1 MTHTNP
7 TNIFNF
13 VPHDV
18 TQHVLNHFLEPEDRA
33 NFNAVLEPT
42 ERIFKRLPADFA
54 IKHSIKTFAS
64 AQKAHVARITEAMD
78 LCYELLEQSIGQDF
92 QSPLRPLT
100 RYLDFITSTQAKLIF
115 QHRAKAKQ
123 SALNDLN
130 LFLNENECPFDR
142 FMCMKMRFRILDAI
156 DVVTVTEFIRE
167 V

>member
-1 MTHTNP
+1 MTQTNP

-18 TQHVLNHFLEPEDRA
+18 TQWVLNPFLTAEDRA

-42 ERIFKRLPADFA
+42 ERIYKRLPVDFA
-54 IKHSIKTFAS
+54 IKHSVKTFAS

-78 LCYELLEQSIGQDF
+78 LCEELLQRGADSHT
-92 QSPLRPLT
+92 PLRPLA
-100 RYLDFITSTQAKLIF
+100 RYVDFILSSQAKLIF
-115 QHRAKAKQ
+115 QHKAKAKQ

-130 LFLNENECPFDR
+130 LFLDENECPFDR
-142 FMCMKMRFRILDAI
+142 FMCMKMRVRILDAI
-156 DVVTVTEFIRE
+156 DVVTATEFIRE

>member
-13 VPHDV
+13 IPHDV
-18 TQHVLNHFLEPEDRA
+18 TQHALNPFLEPEDRA

-64 AQKAHVARITEAMD
+64 AQKAHVSRITEAMD
-78 LCYELLEQSIGQDF
+78 LCYELLESGVTHNCKF
-92 QSPLRPLT
+92 PLRSLS
-100 RYLDFITSTQAKLIF
+100 RYVNFIISTQAKLIF
-115 QHRAKAKQ
+115 QHKAKAKQ

-130 LFLNENECPFDR
+130 LFLDHNECPFDR
-142 FMCMKMRFRILDAI
+142 FMDMRLRQRIIDAI
-156 DVVTVTEFIRE
+156 NVVTATEFIRE

>member
-18 TQHVLNHFLEPEDRA
+18 TQYVMNPFLTAEDRA
-33 NFNAVLEPT
+33 NLNGVLEPT
-42 ERIFKRLPADFA
+42 ERVFKRLPKDFA
-54 IKHSIKTFAS
+54 LKHSIKAFAS
-64 AQKAHVARITEAMD
+64 VQKAHVARINEAMD
-78 LCYELLEQSIGQDF
+78 LCYELEQGVVS
-92 QSPLRPLT
+92 QSPLGPLA
-100 RYLDFITSTQAKLIF
+100 RYVVFILSPQAKLIF

-130 LFLNENECPFDR
+130 LFLDENECPFDR
-142 FMCMKMRFRILDAI
+142 FMCMKMRVRILDAI
-156 DVVTVTEFIRE
+156 DVVMATEFIRE

>member
-18 TQHVLNHFLEPEDRA
+18 TQWVLNPFLTAEDRA

-42 ERIFKRLPADFA
+42 ERIYKRLPVDFA
-54 IKHSIKTFAS
+54 IKHSVKAFAS
-64 AQKAHVARITEAMD
+64 TQKAHVARITEAMD
-78 LCYELLEQSIGQDF
+78 LCYELLERGADSHT
-92 QSPLRPLT
+92 PLQPLT
-100 RYLDFITSTQAKLIF
+100 RYVDFILSSQAKLIF

-123 SALNDLN
+123 SAINDLN
-130 LFLNENECPFDR
+130 LFLDENECPFDR
-142 FMCMKMRFRILDAI
+142 FMCMKMRVRILDAI
-156 DVVTVTEFIRE
+156 DVVTATEFIRE

>member
-1 MTHTNP
+1 MTQTNP

-13 VPHDV
+13 IPHDV
-18 TQHVLNHFLEPEDRA
+18 TQYVMNPFLTAEDRA

-42 ERIFKRLPADFA
+42 ERVYMRLPSDFA
-54 IKHSIKTFAS
+54 IKHSVKSFAT

-78 LCYELLEQSIGQDF
+78 VCYDLLEQGIGRD
-92 QSPLRPLT
+92 SNPLRPLV
-100 RYLDFITSTQAKLIF
+100 RYVDFITSPQAKLIF

-130 LFLNENECPFDR
+130 LFLDEQECPFDR
-142 FMCMKMRFRILDAI
+142 FMCMKMRIRILDAI
-156 DVVTVTEFIRE
+156 DLVTATEFIRE

>member
-13 VPHDV
+13 IPHDV
-18 TQHVLNHFLEPEDRA
+18 TQHVMNPFLTAEDRA

-42 ERIFKRLPADFA
+42 ERVYKRLPSDFA
-54 IKHSIKTFAS
+54 IKHSVKAFAS
-64 AQKAHVARITEAMD
+64 VQKAHVARINEAMD
-78 LCYELLEQSIGQDF
+78 ACYDLLEQGIGRD
-92 QSPLRPLT
+92 SKPLRPLA
-100 RYLDFITSTQAKLIF
+100 RYIDFIISPQAKLIF

-130 LFLNENECPFDR
+130 LFLDEQECPFDR
-142 FMCMKMRFRILDAI
+142 FMCMKMRVRILDAI
-156 DVVTVTEFIRE
+156 DLVTATEFIRE